1 MTVAQSISVRFFAAA
16 ADAAGRE
23 QRTVVVGPGATVAVL
38 KEVLVEL
45 YGEEM
50 ARVLANGSVLMAGVL
65 VRDET
70 TAVGPEVD
78 ILPPF
83 SGG

>member
-1 MTVAQSISVRFFAAA
+1 MARSISVRFFAAA

-23 QRTVVVGPGATVAVL
+23 EQTVVVAPGASVAAV
-38 KEVLVEL
+38 KEVLVGL
-45 YGEEM
+45 YGEAM
-50 ARVLANGSVLMAGVL
+50 SRVLANGSVLMGGVL
-65 VRDET
+65 VRDDT
-70 TAVGPEVD
+70 VAVGPEVD